1 MIYFVIFAPAQI
13 YWRNPG
19 PNKREAAPG
28 GEEKK
33 KSPRGNSPKNQSLT
47 GKKVEKKPRVGA
59 AALINLIC

>member
-28 GEEKK
+28 EEEKK
-33 KSPRGNSPKNQSLT
+33 KISPRKFPQKSKFNR
-47 GKKVEKKPRVGA
+47 KKGEKKPPESV
-59 AALINLIC
+59 LLP